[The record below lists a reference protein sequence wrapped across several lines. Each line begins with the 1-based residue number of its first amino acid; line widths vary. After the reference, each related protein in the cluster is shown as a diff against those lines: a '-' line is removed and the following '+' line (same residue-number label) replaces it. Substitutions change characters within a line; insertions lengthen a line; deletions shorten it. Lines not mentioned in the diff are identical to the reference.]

1 MLFYRTAHKSSKK
14 LLEQCQKLEKVWSH
28 VFTSSLTLNG
38 GDAWY
43 RKLRELIDK
52 HQSSPTWVSETKV
65 CYTLNTIFH
74 LIINL
79 NILKLKILFIDCRLP
94 IRSLFTSY
102 VISIL

>member
-1 MLFYRTAHKSSKK
+1 MVFYRTAHKSSKK

-65 CYTLNTIFH
+65 CYTMNRMFNLR
-74 LIINL
+74 INL

>member
-1 MLFYRTAHKSSKK
+1 MLCRTAHKSSKK

-38 GDAWY
+38 GDVWY

-65 CYTLNTIFH
+65 CLY
-74 LIINL
+74 
-79 NILKLKILFIDCRLP
+79 NIHPVVKQNKMDLKLSSKF
-94 IRSLFTSY
+94 F
-102 VISIL
+102 

>member
-1 MLFYRTAHKSSKK
+1 MVFYRTAHKSSKK

-65 CYTLNTIFH
+65 CYTVNVILN
-74 LIINL
+74 LKINL
-79 NILKLKILFIDCRLP
+79 NILNLKILFIDCRLP

>member
-1 MLFYRTAHKSSKK
+1 MIFYRTAHKSSKK

-65 CYTLNTIFH
+65 LLLPLYNT
-74 LIINL
+74 
-79 NILKLKILFIDCRLP
+79 NI
-94 IRSLFTSY
+94 
-102 VISIL
+102 

>member
-1 MLFYRTAHKSSKK
+1 MFYRTAHKSSKK

-65 CYTLNTIFH
+65 YDFV
-74 LIINL
+74 
-79 NILKLKILFIDCRLP
+79 NIYNSELKK
-94 IRSLFTSY
+94 
-102 VISIL
+102 